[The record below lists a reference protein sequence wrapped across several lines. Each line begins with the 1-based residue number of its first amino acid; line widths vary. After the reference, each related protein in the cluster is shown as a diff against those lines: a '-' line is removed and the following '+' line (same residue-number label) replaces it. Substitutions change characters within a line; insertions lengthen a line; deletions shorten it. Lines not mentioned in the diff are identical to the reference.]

1 MSTSTAPQQPPAAAQ
16 KRAEK
21 LRGEIDRHNY
31 LYFVE
36 NAPRISDRDFDALMR
51 ELVELEQQYPSLQT
65 PDSPTLR
72 VGGAAIEGF
81 RQVRH
86 SVPMMSIDNTYS
98 EEELR
103 EWADRVRK
111 GLGEGAKVRY
121 VLEPKVDGVAVSL
134 RYEKGELIV
143 AATRGDG
150 RTGDD
155 ITHNARTVKSIPLK
169 LQGTKPPAVLEVRGE
184 IYMPNSVFQR
194 INKQR
199 EEAGEPLFANPR
211 NCTAGTLKQLDPKIA
226 GSRSLRFLAHG
237 FGETSDNELSS
248 YYEVLQR
255 TKKLGLPISPHTR
268 PPTASTTSSSSS
280 TPSRRP
286 ALSWTTRRMAW
297 S

>member
-1 MSTSTAPQQPPAAAQ
+1 MTASTDPNAPPNAAE
-16 KRAEK
+16 KRAEQ
-21 LRGEIDRHNY
+21 LRGDIARHNH
-31 LYFVE
+31 LYSVE
-36 NAPRISDRDFDALMR
+36 HAPAVSDREFDKLMS

-72 VGGAAIEGF
+72 VGGEPIAGF
-81 RQVRH
+81 MPVRH
-86 SVPMMSIDNTYS
+86 AVPMMSIDNTYS

-103 EWADRVRK
+103 EWDGRVRR
-111 GLGEGAKVRY
+111 GLEDGAAVRY

-134 RYEKGELIV
+134 RYEAGELTV

-155 ITHNARTVKSIPLK
+155 ISHNARTVKAIPLR
-169 LQGTKPPAVLEVRGE
+169 LRGDSPPPVLEVRGE

-199 EEAGEPLFANPR
+199 AAAGEQIFANPR

-237 FGETSDNELSS
+237 LGECQGIDLDS
-248 YYEVLQR
+248 YHDVLGLI
-255 TKKLGLPISPHTR
+255 KKLGLPISPHTA
-268 PPTASTTSSSSS
+268 TADSIEEVL
-280 TPSRRP
+280 
-286 ALSWTTRRMAW
+286 AFL
-297 S
+297 